1 MDLDNLREQWKSLN
15 IKVEDLQV
23 ENMRLRHDIQTN
35 KVTSI
40 KRRLIA
46 RIRNMLL
53 VCCLAPIFI
62 IYMKNEI
69 ALTTATIVCYVS
81 YFIIIG
87 AAHGYLLWR
96 LSTRDYLSM
105 PIAAAIKEAAT
116 LELYRKRMR
125 MWSYI
130 MAAPVIFM
138 LMMDIYKYGYP
149 GALISGIIGGLAGLA
164 IGLRL
169 EYTNRKLMRQIRQLL
184 DQIDDCNVSDNP

>member
-35 KVTSI
+35 KVISI
-40 KRRLIA
+40 NRRLIA

-96 LSTRDYLSM
+96 LSARDYLSM

>member
-1 MDLDNLREQWKSLN
+1 
-15 IKVEDLQV
+15 
-23 ENMRLRHDIQTN
+23 MRLRHDIQIN

-40 KRRLIA
+40 NRRLIA

-53 VCCLAPIFI
+53 VCCLASIFI

-149 GALISGIIGGLAGLA
+149 GSAYQRHNRRIGRSGYRPAPGIHKQETYAA
-164 IGLRL
+164 N
-169 EYTNRKLMRQIRQLL
+169 TTAT
-184 DQIDDCNVSDNP
+184 

>member
-23 ENMRLRHDIQTN
+23 ENMRLRHDKQTN

-40 KRRLIA
+40 NRRLIA

-184 DQIDDCNVSDNP
+184 DQIDDCNVSNNP

>member
-40 KRRLIA
+40 NRRLIA

-105 PIAAAIKEAAT
+105 HIAAAIKEAAT

-184 DQIDDCNVSDNP
+184 DQIDDCNVSNNP

>member
-40 KRRLIA
+40 NRRLIA

-96 LSTRDYLSM
+96 LSARDYLSM

-130 MAAPVIFM
+130 MSAPVIFM

>member
-23 ENMRLRHDIQTN
+23 ENMRLKHDIQTN

-40 KRRLIA
+40 NRRLIA

>member
-40 KRRLIA
+40 NRRLIA

-96 LSTRDYLSM
+96 LSACDYLSM

>member
-23 ENMRLRHDIQTN
+23 ENIRLRHDIQTN

-40 KRRLIA
+40 NRRLIA

>member
-40 KRRLIA
+40 NRRLIA

-53 VCCLAPIFI
+53 VCCLASIFI

-184 DQIDDCNVSDNP
+184 DQIDDCNVSNNP

>member
-40 KRRLIA
+40 NRRLIA

-53 VCCLAPIFI
+53 VCCLVPIFI

>member
-40 KRRLIA
+40 NRRLIA

-96 LSTRDYLSM
+96 LSARDYLSM

-184 DQIDDCNVSDNP
+184 DQIDDCNVSNNP

>member
-40 KRRLIA
+40 NRRLIA

-53 VCCLAPIFI
+53 VCCLASIFI

>member
-40 KRRLIA
+40 NRRLIA

>member
-1 MDLDNLREQWKSLN
+1 MDLDNLREQRKSLN

-40 KRRLIA
+40 NRRLIA

>member
-40 KRRLIA
+40 NRRLIA

-53 VCCLAPIFI
+53 VYCLAPIFI

>member
-23 ENMRLRHDIQTN
+23 ENMRLRHNIQTN

-40 KRRLIA
+40 NRRLIA

>member
-23 ENMRLRHDIQTN
+23 ENMRLRLDIQTN

-40 KRRLIA
+40 NRRLIA

-96 LSTRDYLSM
+96 FSTRGYPSM
-105 PIAAAIKEAAT
+105 SISGAIKEG
-116 LELYRKRMR
+116 
-125 MWSYI
+125 
-130 MAAPVIFM
+130 PP
-138 LMMDIYKYGYP
+138 P
-149 GALISGIIGGLAGLA
+149 GL
-164 IGLRL
+164 
-169 EYTNRKLMRQIRQLL
+169 
-184 DQIDDCNVSDNP
+184 

>member
-40 KRRLIA
+40 NRRLIA
-46 RIRNMLL
+46 RIRNILL

-96 LSTRDYLSM
+96 LSARDYLSM

>member
-40 KRRLIA
+40 NRRLIA

-105 PIAAAIKEAAT
+105 PIAAAIKGAAT

>member
-23 ENMRLRHDIQTN
+23 ENMRLRHDIQIN

-40 KRRLIA
+40 NRRLIA

-53 VCCLAPIFI
+53 VCCLASIFI

>member
-40 KRRLIA
+40 NRRLIA

-184 DQIDDCNVSDNP
+184 DQIDDCNVSNNP

>member
-40 KRRLIA
+40 NRRLIA

-169 EYTNRKLMRQIRQLL
+169 EYTNRKLMRQLRQLL

>member
-40 KRRLIA
+40 NRRLIA

-96 LSTRDYLSM
+96 LSARD
-105 PIAAAIKEAAT
+105 
-116 LELYRKRMR
+116 
-125 MWSYI
+125 
-130 MAAPVIFM
+130 IFQC
-138 LMMDIYKYGYP
+138 L
-149 GALISGIIGGLAGLA
+149 
-164 IGLRL
+164 LRL
-169 EYTNRKLMRQIRQLL
+169 Q
-184 DQIDDCNVSDNP
+184 

>member
-40 KRRLIA
+40 NRRLIA

-96 LSTRDYLSM
+96 LPRLSFNAYCGCNKGGRHTGIIPQTHAHVVVYHGSTRDIHVNDGYL
-105 PIAAAIKEAAT
+105 
-116 LELYRKRMR
+116 
-125 MWSYI
+125 
-130 MAAPVIFM
+130 
-138 LMMDIYKYGYP
+138 
-149 GALISGIIGGLAGLA
+149 
-164 IGLRL
+164 
-169 EYTNRKLMRQIRQLL
+169 
-184 DQIDDCNVSDNP
+184 

>member
-40 KRRLIA
+40 NRRLIA

-149 GALISGIIGGLAGLA
+149 GALISGIISGLAGLA

>member
-1 MDLDNLREQWKSLN
+1 MAVKCPR
-15 IKVEDLQV
+15 
-23 ENMRLRHDIQTN
+23 
-35 KVTSI
+35 
-40 KRRLIA
+40 
-46 RIRNMLL
+46 
-53 VCCLAPIFI
+53 
-62 IYMKNEI
+62 
-69 ALTTATIVCYVS
+69 
-81 YFIIIG
+81 
-87 AAHGYLLWR
+87 
-96 LSTRDYLSM
+96 YLSM

>member
-40 KRRLIA
+40 NRRLIA

-96 LSTRDYLSM
+96 LSARDYLSM

>member
-40 KRRLIA
+40 NRRLIA

-53 VCCLAPIFI
+53 LCCLAPIFI

-96 LSTRDYLSM
+96 LSARDYLSM

>member
-40 KRRLIA
+40 NRRLIA

-130 MAAPVIFM
+130 MVAPVIFM

>member
-40 KRRLIA
+40 NRRLIA

-53 VCCLAPIFI
+53 LCCLAPIFI

-96 LSTRDYLSM
+96 LSARNYLSM

>member
-40 KRRLIA
+40 NRRLIA

-96 LSTRDYLSM
+96 LSARDYLSM

-164 IGLRL
+164 KGLRL

>member
-40 KRRLIA
+40 NRRLIA

-53 VCCLAPIFI
+53 LCCLAPIFI
-62 IYMKNEI
+62 IYMRNEI

-96 LSTRDYLSM
+96 LSARDYLSM

>member
-40 KRRLIA
+40 NRRLIS

>member
-40 KRRLIA
+40 NRRLIA

-116 LELYRKRMR
+116 LEVYRKRMR